1 MELENAGALLL
12 TFKKDVIPNS
22 PAVVLGI
29 YMTEPASLGGR
40 KSFNSQLIFL
50 ALISFSVQA

>member
-1 MELENAGALLL
+1 MENASALFLIL
-12 TFKKDVIPNS
+12 KTDVILNS

-40 KSFNSQLIFL
+40 KSFNSQVIFL
-50 ALISFSVQA
+50 ALTFFSIEA